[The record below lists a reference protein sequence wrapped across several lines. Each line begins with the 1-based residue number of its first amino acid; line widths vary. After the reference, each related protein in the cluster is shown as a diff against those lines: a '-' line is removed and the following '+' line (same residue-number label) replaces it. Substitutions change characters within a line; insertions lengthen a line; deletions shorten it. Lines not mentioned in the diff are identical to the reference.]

1 MARPSKADLLLIVE
15 DAIRECGRHFLSLSP
30 VGAHPARYQVIGG
43 DASKLIRV
51 YIWNLTHG
59 GRHRPADEWR
69 IQATGIQRFEPEP
82 GGATLILGWRE
93 DLGLF
98 AGFDSA
104 RHQRDLGTSPSIQ
117 LREAALLAADR
128 DGLAVH
134 NKGNGELAV
143 AFRPHLLAAYI
154 DHMELLHATGNV
166 PEEAELLDRV
176 AQDPTAIGQDEI
188 EQSVAEPRQ
197 FAIVST
203 QRALRESDFRR
214 RVLTAYSRRCA
225 MCGLA
230 LRLLDGAHILP
241 AAHADSSDETANG
254 VALCAL
260 HHRAFDRAL
269 VTFDNAYRIHVN
281 HRKEQDLIAAH
292 EAQGLDEFKQA
303 LRPALALPPDRRDRP
318 RRRFVDAANT
328 LRGWGTLS
336 DPT

>member
-1 MARPSKADLLLIVE
+1 MALPSKADLLLIVE

-43 DASKLIRV
+43 DASKLVRV

-214 RVLTAYSRRCA
+214 RVLTAYSHRCA

-230 LRLLDGAHILP
+230 LRLLDGRAHP
-241 AAHADSSDETANG
+241 ASRPCGQQRRNRERRRVVRLAPSC
-254 VALCAL
+254 V
-260 HHRAFDRAL
+260 R
-269 VTFDNAYRIHVN
+269 
-281 HRKEQDLIAAH
+281 
-292 EAQGLDEFKQA
+292 QGLGHVRQR
-303 LRPALALPPDRRDRP
+303 LPRPCEPPQRAGLDCLPPSP
-318 RRRFVDAANT
+318 
-328 LRGWGTLS
+328 G
-336 DPT
+336 P